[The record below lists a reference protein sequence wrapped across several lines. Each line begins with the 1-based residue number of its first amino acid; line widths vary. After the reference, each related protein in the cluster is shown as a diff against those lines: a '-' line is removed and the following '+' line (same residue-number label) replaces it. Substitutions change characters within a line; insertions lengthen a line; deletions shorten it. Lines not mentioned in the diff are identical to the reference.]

1 MAVSGPSAPPGHDH
15 TGGQS
20 QRRKSLLVGEAGGD
34 SPPANP
40 SLAPVTMLHAE
51 KYFWTHSH
59 DIL

>member
-34 SPPANP
+34 SPPSGQ
-40 SLAPVTMLHAE
+40 SLIGSCHNVACREIFLDSFT
-51 KYFWTHSH
+51 
-59 DIL
+59 